1 MKKIVFINVGGG
13 PVVKEDGIGFTE
25 GGLVHALSALTNL
38 APDYDIMVVCPNLPE
53 NGRKQIID
61 YDGVKIVCL
70 GSSKWVSWMH
80 AGELSFTESWWRT
93 VLHWPTI
100 LSNYIGAYR
109 FINTE
114 KPDILIGNGI
124 LAAFLLTLDR
134 RAPFRAGIIHHLYS
148 VSSVDGSYKHVMRA
162 VGALERVF
170 LRIMKLDRIG
180 VVNPSVKDVLV
191 ERGFR
196 QDNIVVVGNGVNID
210 DYPFSENKTPH
221 SVLFIGSLRKLK
233 RVESLIDAISLVKKQ
248 IPDVILHIVGDGP
261 KREEIQKKITELD
274 VSDNVVM
281 HGYVTEKD
289 KIDLLLESGV
299 YVSNSEFE
307 GFGIPLVE
315 AMATGTVPVAND
327 IASHR
332 LIFQDEAVG
341 YLVSSVEEMAERIVG
356 LLTNEPRRQQL
367 AQDGRNLVGRKWTWR
382 MVGEKYRELIKPL

>member
-1 MKKIVFINVGGG
+1 MKD
-13 PVVKEDGIGFTE
+13 DGLAFTE
-25 GGLVHALSALTNL
+25 GGLVHALSALSNL
-38 APDYDIMVVCPNLPE
+38 ASDYDIVILCPNLPE
-53 NGRKQIID
+53 SDRRQIID
-61 YDGVKIVCL
+61 HGGVKIVCL
-70 GSSKWVSWMH
+70 ESSKWIRWMR

-93 VLHWPTI
+93 ILHWPTM
-100 LSNYIGAYR
+100 LANYIRIYR
-109 FINTE
+109 YINKK

-124 LAAFLLTLDR
+124 LASFLLTLDR
-134 RAPFRAGIIHHLYS
+134 RAPFKVGIIHHLYHA
-148 VSSVDGSYKHVMRA
+148 SSVAGSYKYIMRM
-162 VGALERVF
+162 VGALERAF
-170 LRIMKLDRIG
+170 LRLIKLDRIG
-180 VVNPSVKDVLV
+180 VVNPTVKDILI

-196 QDNIVVVGNGVNID
+196 QDKIVVVGNGVNIG
-210 DYPFSENKTPH
+210 DYSFSENKVPY

-261 KREEIQKKITELD
+261 KREEIQEKIMALG

-281 HGYVTEKD
+281 HGYVTEKE
-289 KIDLLLESGV
+289 KIDLLLSSAV

-315 AMATGTVPVAND
+315 AMATGTVPVVNA

-332 LIFQDEAVG
+332 LIFQDEDVG
-341 YLVSSVEEMAERIVG
+341 YLVSSVGEMAEKLVE

-367 AQDGRNLVGRKWTWR
+367 ASNGRNLVERKWTWR